1 MAHKCVRQME
11 DLGWRVVVPVVIAAR
26 VFLSVGQARRER
38 RALLARVLLPNILG
52 WTINAFE
59 KRKYPHIHRSFLY
72 GNERKSNTEQCKG
85 SCKRPREE
93 KREEATCMK

>member
-38 RALLARVLLPNILG
+38 RALLARVLF
-52 WTINAFE
+52 A
-59 KRKYPHIHRSFLY
+59 KYIGLDYKCF
-72 GNERKSNTEQCKG
+72 
-85 SCKRPREE
+85 
-93 KREEATCMK
+93 